1 MDFTSNKSL
10 LIPCHMSLQ
19 DHESELKA
27 IYTGSTFLESS
38 AATDNVGLVL
48 GSTSFYAEQGGQVI
62 HFI

>member
-1 MDFTSNKSL
+1 MDFALKKPL
-10 LIPCHMSLQ
+10 LVLCHISLQ

-38 AATDNVGLVL
+38 AASDNVGLVL